1 MRLTRRAF
9 LAIGASLALAGCG
22 GGSSKTEDEAADT
35 EDEAASEPGPVVT
48 ETTNYAVYRCDLRH
62 GITGDFEAITENT
75 QDFSGFY
82 ATITPEG
89 NLSFDIN
96 GVTFNGSVE
105 RGGDAKTLYSGIED
119 YAATQL
125 LIDGRE
131 YGNVGTVDFEA
142 YLVDTDLLIDMTT
155 SDDDGMV
162 FANFYLRKSE

>member
-1 MRLTRRAF
+1 MKLTRRSF
-9 LAIGASLALAGCG
+9 LAIGATLALAACG
-22 GGSSKTEDEAADT
+22 GGEDNGTTDAEMKEA
-35 EDEAASEPGPVVT
+35 ESEPEPVVT
-48 ETTNYAVYRCDLRH
+48 ETTNFAVYRCDLRH

-75 QDFSGFY
+75 QDFSDSY
-82 ATITPEG
+82 AIITPEG
-89 NLSFDIN
+89 NLSFEIN
-96 GVTFNGSVE
+96 GVTFNGTVE
-105 RGGDAKTLYSGIED
+105 RGDDAKTLYSGIED

-142 YLVDTDLLIDMTT
+142 YLVDAELLIDMTT

>member
-1 MRLTRRAF
+1 MKLTRRSF
-9 LAIGASLALAGCG
+9 LAIGATLALAACG
-22 GGSSKTEDEAADT
+22 GGEDNDTTDAEMKEA
-35 EDEAASEPGPVVT
+35 ESEPEPVVT
-48 ETTNYAVYRCDLRH
+48 ETTNFAVYRCDLRH

-75 QDFSGFY
+75 QDFSDSY
-82 ATITPEG
+82 AIITPEG
-89 NLSFDIN
+89 NLSFEIN
-96 GVTFNGSVE
+96 GVTFNGTVE
-105 RGGDAKTLYSGIED
+105 RGDDAKTLYSGIED

-142 YLVDTDLLIDMTT
+142 YLVDADLLIDMTT